1 MDNIETYGKQAAF
14 ASLREPAWHM
24 LGTVFQQEVS
34 TSEMLRLAHLA
45 DWDVRLEPIAFPE
58 DYRVAASAFATL
70 RTNPFDGGTDVL
82 GIVGERYTVFQN
94 EDMFSFGDNLLDGG
108 RWETAGS
115 IKQGRV
121 VFASLALNHEVV
133 LDPSGVSDKIDSYL
147 LLSTSHDGSTALQAA
162 VTPVRVVCQNT
173 LTMGLRQ
180 AKQTFKIRHTQSVA
194 GKVQAARDAL
204 GLAND
209 YLHAFE
215 KEAAALYATSVTDM
229 PFDAIMQAAYPKPDS
244 KAGMTRWLQ
253 KQDLVRDIYNSKT
266 TYMLKGTKWGVLN
279 AMTERMD
286 WFKQVRKGNTDNAY
300 AAASGFDPVTASEK
314 QRLFA
319 LVSAF

>member
-180 AKQTFKIRHTQSVA
+180 AKQTFKIRHKIGRASCRERVY
-194 GKVQAARDAL
+194 V
-204 GLAND
+204 
-209 YLHAFE
+209 
-215 KEAAALYATSVTDM
+215 
-229 PFDAIMQAAYPKPDS
+229 
-244 KAGMTRWLQ
+244 
-253 KQDLVRDIYNSKT
+253 LV
-266 TYMLKGTKWGVLN
+266 
-279 AMTERMD
+279 
-286 WFKQVRKGNTDNAY
+286 
-300 AAASGFDPVTASEK
+300 
-314 QRLFA
+314 
-319 LVSAF
+319 